1 MNKNKN
7 ILFCA
12 MASVLMTGCSSMGE
26 EVIEKSPVPVYEQTP
41 VSEVEVHDALILA
54 AQNAD
59 KALRIYTEV
68 NSAAKREELTYEKIR
83 QANFQASHAPKGLER
98 PISMEWDG
106 PIRPVLNQIASEVDY
121 QIRFVGDLPP
131 VPHTVVFTAH
141 EKPVIE
147 VLRDIDSKVNN
158 VDIDI
163 HVNNEVNI
171 IEVIYV
177 DRFK

>member
-1 MNKNKN
+1 MNKS
-7 ILFCA
+7 ILFC
-12 MASVLMTGCSSMGE
+12 VLSSIMMTGCSSLGGE
-26 EVIEKSPVPVYEQTP
+26 EVIEKSPVPTYEPTP
-41 VSEVEVHDALILA
+41 VSEKEVHDALIIA
-54 AQNAD
+54 AKNAD
-59 KALRIYTEV
+59 QALRIYTEV

-83 QANFQASHAPKGLER
+83 QAKFHASYIPKGLER
-98 PISMEWDG
+98 PISMEWEG
-106 PIRPVLNQIASEVDY
+106 PIRPVLNQIAREVDY

-131 VPHTVVFTAH
+131 VPHTVTFVAH

-158 VDIDI
+158 LNID
-163 HVNNEVNI
+163 VYEDSDANI